1 MLTVITSDKATT
13 NSSTAGKAN
22 MEANGMDSSKGA
34 ELLLSFM
41 LWEQKFE
48 QDSHELFD
56 DPIEVFLTAQG
67 EKSLSLV

>member
-1 MLTVITSDKATT
+1 MLTVITSNKTT
-13 NSSTAGKAN
+13 NDQTTMNAN
-22 MEANGMDSSKGA
+22 TTDSSKGA

-48 QDSHELFD
+48 QDAHEIFE

-67 EKSLSLV
+67 EKTLSLA